1 MQPQELENYLQ
12 PRLSDCE
19 VKVGGDDY
27 HFLVTVIGDVF
38 EDLNAVK
45 KQQYVYKQLNEL
57 IADGTVHAVTI
68 KTYTPTEWS
77 ALNS

>member
-1 MQPQELENYLQ
+1 MQPHELETYLQ
-12 PRLSDCE
+12 PRLSECD

-38 EDLNAVK
+38 EDLSAVK

-77 ALNS
+77 GQNS